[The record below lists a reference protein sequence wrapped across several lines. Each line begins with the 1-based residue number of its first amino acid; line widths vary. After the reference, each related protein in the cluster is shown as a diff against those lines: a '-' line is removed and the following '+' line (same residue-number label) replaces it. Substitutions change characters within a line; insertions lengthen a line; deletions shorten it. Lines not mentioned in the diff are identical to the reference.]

1 MTKIDKTALVDPAA
15 RIGEGCSVGPYVVI
29 GPQVSLG
36 RDCRI
41 GPHCVIHGKVTMG
54 DGNTLIS
61 HAAIGGNPQ
70 DVSYGGEPTELVIG
84 SGNTIREFVTLN
96 RGTKKGGGVTRIGDN
111 NLFMA
116 YAHVAHDCHVKNRTI
131 FANAATLAGHVEV
144 GDEATIGA
152 FSAVHQFCRVGD
164 YAFVGGFSVITKDA
178 LPFVKVV
185 GARSSAKLY
194 GINTIGLKR
203 KGFSAEAISSLKDA
217 YRLLFKSDKLLK
229 DAIHDL
235 ETSIGDRPEPE
246 VRFLLD
252 FIKSSE
258 RGIQR

>member
-1 MTKIDKTALVDPAA
+1 MTQIDKTALVDSAA
-15 RIGEGCSVGPYVVI
+15 TIGDGCTIGPYVVI
-29 GPQVSLG
+29 GPEVSLG
-36 RDCRI
+36 SDCRI

-54 DGNTLIS
+54 SGNVLIS
-61 HAAIGGNPQ
+61 HTAVGGDPQ
-70 DVSYGGEPTELVIG
+70 DVSYGGEPTQLVIG

-116 YAHVAHDCHVKNRTI
+116 YSHVAHDCRVKNRTI

-144 GDEATIGA
+144 GEGATIGA

-164 YAFVGGFSVITKDA
+164 YAFVGGFSVVTKDA

-185 GARSSAKLY
+185 GARSNAKIF
-194 GINTIGLKR
+194 GINTIGLER
-203 KGFSAEAISSLKDA
+203 KGFSAEAISSLKSA

-229 DAIHDL
+229 DAL
-235 ETSIGDRPEPE
+235 EELEASIGDKPEPE
-246 VRFLLD
+246 VRLLID
-252 FIKSSE
+252 FIRSSE